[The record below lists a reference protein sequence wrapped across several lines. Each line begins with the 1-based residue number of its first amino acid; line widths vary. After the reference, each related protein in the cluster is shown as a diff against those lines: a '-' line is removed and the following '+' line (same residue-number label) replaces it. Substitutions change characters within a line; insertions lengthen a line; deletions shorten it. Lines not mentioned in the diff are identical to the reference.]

1 MYFQIKEVILWSK
14 NPSHEPRRLR
24 FELGIV
30 NVISGVS
37 RTGKSAIIPIID
49 YCLGADKCTIPVNT
63 IRDACG
69 WFGVLVETINGQKLF
84 ARREPG
90 LQKTTGD
97 MFVLEGQ
104 EIEIP
109 QQIVSKNTSSESVK
123 RMLDELAGL
132 TALDFDF
139 DNTNTGFKGR
149 PSFRD
154 LSAFI
159 FQPQNIVAN
168 PNVLFYKADTHE
180 HREKL
185 RTIFPYIL
193 DAITPDLLARQH
205 ELNQIRKV
213 LRKKESEL
221 ANVKQVSDRWL
232 AEIRSKVIEAREIG
246 LTDSLPPQDA
256 NREQL
261 INILLNI
268 VNATTYKLQT
278 SNETISDAIG
288 ELTLLNSE
296 ERQVSLELSALRKR
310 QVEMSALKESAI
322 LYKGALQIQRDRLQI
337 SKWIGQSQNQDHDC
351 PFCGSELDSSKE
363 LVTSLQRSLQE
374 IEREAG
380 EFDSIPASFDREFER
395 VRAESELVAEKLR
408 AIRFRMK
415 ALEKSSE
422 EAKQRQYD
430 SLRVS
435 RFVGNIEQALL
446 TYAQIGTDSDL
457 SVEVQELKDRIKA
470 IEKVLSEGFIKDRQ
484 KRALQSV
491 NLNAGRLLPNLDVER
506 PNDPIELSITDLTI
520 KVNGTLREDYLWEIG
535 SGSNWLSYHL
545 AITLALHQFFL
556 DLQSTPVPTFIIYDQ
571 PSQVYFPKRLPENS
585 SEIDNDPDF
594 KDEDIEALH
603 KVFTVLS
610 EMVTKNKGNLQIIIL
625 DHASVD
631 LWTDLNNVHLTEE
644 WRGGNKLVP
653 DSWIESL

>member
-1 MYFQIKEVILWSK
+1 MYFQILEIILWSK
-14 NPSHEPRRLR
+14 DTSQKPRRLQ
-24 FELGIV
+24 FKAGVV

-69 WFGVLVETINGQKLF
+69 WFGVLVATTQGQKLF

-139 DNTNTGFKGR
+139 ENIGSGFKGR

-154 LSAFI
+154 LGAFI

-193 DAITPDLLARQH
+193 DAITPELLARQH
-205 ELNQIRKV
+205 ELNQLRKT

-221 ANVKQVSDRWL
+221 TTVKQVSERWL
-232 AEIRSKVIEAREIG
+232 AEIRSKAIEARELG
-246 LTDSLPPQDA
+246 LIDLVPTQNA
-256 NREQL
+256 TREQL
-261 INILLNI
+261 VNILRGV
-268 VNATTYKLQT
+268 VNATTYKLNV
-278 SNETISDAIG
+278 SNETISDALE
-288 ELTLLNSE
+288 ELASLNKE
-296 ERQVSLELSALRKR
+296 EREVSLELSVLRKR
-310 QVEMSALKESAI
+310 QAEMSALKESAI

-337 SKWIGQSQNQDHDC
+337 SEWIGQSQNQDHDC
-351 PFCGSELDSSKE
+351 PVCGNELDSSIEIVNSLKH
-363 LVTSLQRSLQE
+363 SLQI

-380 EFDSIPASFDREFER
+380 EFDSIPASFDREFVR
-395 VRAESELVAEKLR
+395 VKEESELVADKLK
-408 AIRFRMK
+408 AIRFRIR

-422 EAKQRQYD
+422 DAKNRQYD

-435 RFVGNIEQALL
+435 RFVGNIEQALQ
-446 TYAQIGTDSDL
+446 TYAQIGADSEL
-457 SVEVQELKDRIKA
+457 TTEVEELKERIRA
-470 IEKVLSEGFIKDRQ
+470 IEKALSEAAIRDRQ
-484 KRALQSV
+484 RRALQAV

-506 PNDPIELSITDLTI
+506 PNDPIELSITDLTV
-520 KVNGTLREDYLWEIG
+520 KVNGPQREDYLWEIG
-535 SGSNWLSYHL
+535 SGSNWLAYHL
-545 AITLALHQFFL
+545 AITLGLHQFFL
-556 DLQSTPVPTFIIYDQ
+556 DLPSTPVPTFIIYDQ
-571 PSQVYFPKRLPENS
+571 PSQVYFPKHLRDNI
-585 SEIDNDPDF
+585 SEIENERDF
-594 KDEDIEALH
+594 KDEDIEALY
-603 KVFTVLS
+603 KVFTVFS
-610 EMVTKNKGNLQIIIL
+610 NIITKNKSNFQIIIL
-625 DHASVD
+625 DHASID
-631 LWTDLNNVHLTEE
+631 LWGHLENVHLAEE

-653 DSWIESL
+653 EEWIKT